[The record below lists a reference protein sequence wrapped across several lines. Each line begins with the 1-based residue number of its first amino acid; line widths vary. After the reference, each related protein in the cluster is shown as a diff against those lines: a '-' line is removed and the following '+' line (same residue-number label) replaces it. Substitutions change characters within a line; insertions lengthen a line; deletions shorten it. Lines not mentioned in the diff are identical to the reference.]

1 MSFVRNAKLHASV
14 VDALPVIMRAHV
26 EARSIRK
33 HVLSLP
39 TKLKCDQA
47 IVREELRKAM
57 PEEEDT
63 MMTIAEQYMEAGR
76 REAETR
82 WIADIVLRQL
92 RKRFREV
99 PEAEEQ
105 RVRQAPAAVLD
116 RWAEQFVDATTL
128 QQALA

>member
-1 MSFVRNAKLHASV
+1 MSFVGKAKLDASV
-14 VDALPVIMRAHV
+14 VDAFPVIMRSLAD
-26 EARSIRK
+26 APLIRK
-33 HVLSLP
+33 YVLALL

-63 MMTIAEQYMEAGR
+63 MLTIAEQYMEAGER
-76 REAETR
+76 RAETR
-82 WIADIVLRQL
+82 VRSDMLMRQL

-105 RVRQAPAAVLD
+105 RVRRAPAAVLD